1 MKKLPFY
8 ITTFLKTADG
18 SCDIILQE
26 RRGDY
31 IETPKG
37 YIYAVNY
44 ERPYWRATDILT
56 GLGVCRAKR
65 IPDLQQA
72 VLERE
77 ERCLNAIRI
86 GLVEGR
92 YDSYVKYHEL
102 IKAEL
107 AKREDDLIPARIQA
121 YIITKGWAIT

>member
-8 ITTFLKTADG
+8 ITTFLNTPDG
-18 SCDIILQE
+18 GRDIIVQE
-26 RRGDY
+26 RRGDF

-37 YIYAVNY
+37 YIYAINY
-44 ERPYWRATDILT
+44 ERPEWCATDLLT
-56 GLGVCRAKR
+56 GLNVCSAKT
-65 IPDLQQA
+65 IPALQQM

-77 ERCLNAIRI
+77 ERCMNIIRI
-86 GLVEGR
+86 GLIEGR

-107 AKREDDLIPARIQA
+107 AKREDNQIPARIQA
-121 YIITKGWAIT
+121 YIITKGWAIG